1 MHLKHIDSSTSSKV
15 IEGGTRPLVL
25 CVIDM
30 DKLSRQTHKSK
41 GHGDGG
47 AEPEVSISISNSNS
61 SPDDHIENTHS
72 GSSSSAAY
80 SNSDS
85 QPEGYDP
92 NRIPASIFGNRPANP
107 GEWSVA
113 SNESLF
119 SLHIANGSLSRE
131 NFLMLYKSGELGR
144 LDEPAVIKPGN
155 FLKPPHEPEPEP
167 EPEPGANKLPRSTAQ
182 EQAQENSRTSSHFHP
197 CLPPVDEADHIMDKI
212 SEQTEKHLNL
222 TDHAA
227 NPQAT
232 SPSAD
237 SVNSNKSFAFPV

>member
-1 MHLKHIDSSTSSKV
+1 
-15 IEGGTRPLVL
+15 
-25 CVIDM
+25 M

-61 SPDDHIENTHS
+61 APDDHIENTHS

-144 LDEPAVIKPGN
+144 LDEPA
-155 FLKPPHEPEPEP
+155 
-167 EPEPGANKLPRSTAQ
+167 
-182 EQAQENSRTSSHFHP
+182 
-197 CLPPVDEADHIMDKI
+197 
-212 SEQTEKHLNL
+212 
-222 TDHAA
+222 
-227 NPQAT
+227 
-232 SPSAD
+232 
-237 SVNSNKSFAFPV
+237 

>member
-1 MHLKHIDSSTSSKV
+1 
-15 IEGGTRPLVL
+15 
-25 CVIDM
+25 M
-30 DKLSRQTHKSK
+30 DELSRQTPKSK
-41 GHGDGG
+41 GYGHGDAG
-47 AEPEVSISISNSNS
+47 AEGSTSVSNSNS
-61 SPDDHIENTHS
+61 SPDDHIGNTHS
-72 GSSSSAAY
+72 GSSSSSAAS

-144 LDEPAVIKPGN
+144 LDDPAVIKPGN
-155 FLKPPHEPEPEP
+155 FLKPPPEPEP
-167 EPEPGANKLPRSTAQ
+167 EPEPGPDPEPEANKLPRSTAQ
-182 EQAQENSRTSSHFHP
+182 DQAPGYFRTSSHFHP
-197 CLPPVDEADHIMDKI
+197 SLPPVTEADHSMDKI
-212 SEQTEKHLNL
+212 SEQMEKHSNL

-227 NPQAT
+227 QNPQAA

-237 SVNSNKSFAFPV
+237 SVNGNKSFAFPV